1 MEDYLM
7 NAKLLRSA
15 EKDAMVPKRKPV
27 GCGEGLQY
35 LHIILC
41 VSMIVVFLTGG
52 MISQLYAQSYPDKPI
67 RFIMPMAPG
76 GVTDIVGRIV
86 SQKITEQLGKPL
98 VLEHRSGAGGNVG
111 LEHTAHSRPDGYTI
125 VLGSGSLSISPAIYK
140 KLKYDPINDLSPVSM
155 TANVPAVVVI
165 HPSQPF
171 RTLKELVE
179 YAKAN
184 PGKLHF
190 GSSGVGTANH
200 LTGELLANIAK
211 IDLKHVP
218 YKGAGPALTALMSG
232 EIQIMMTAFSSAL
245 QHINSGRFRA
255 LAMCSRERSPS
266 LPDVPTAKEAGIDGY
281 EVSNWYGILAP
292 GGTPRDIINR
302 LNGAWVKSMAMSDT
316 KQLMRNAGVEPLL
329 STPEEMGEF
338 IRSEI
343 SRWSKVVEDAK
354 IAKID

>member
-1 MEDYLM
+1 MDAKYLRI
-7 NAKLLRSA
+7 AKN
-15 EKDAMVPKRKPV
+15 DALVPKRKPT
-27 GCGEGLQY
+27 GRDEGLQY
-35 LHIILC
+35 LQMIPC
-41 VSMIVVFLTGG
+41 VIMITVFLIGG
-52 MISQLYAQSYPDKPI
+52 MISQLSAQSYPNKPI

-98 VLEHRSGAGGNVG
+98 VMEHRSGAGGNVG
-111 LEHTAHSRPDGYTI
+111 LEHTALSRPDGYTI

-140 KLKYDPINDLSPVSM
+140 KLNYDPINDLAPVSL
-155 TANVPAVVVI
+155 TANVPAVVVV
-165 HPSQPF
+165 HPAQPF
-171 RTLKELVE
+171 KTLKELVA

-184 PGKLHF
+184 PGKLRF

-200 LTGELLANIAK
+200 LAGELLANLAQ

-232 EIQIMMTAFSSAL
+232 EIQIMITAFSSAL

-292 GGTPRDIINR
+292 GGTPHDIISR
-302 LNGAWVKSMAMSDT
+302 LNGAWVKSVAMSDT
-316 KQLMRNAGVEPLL
+316 KELMQKAGVEPLS

-338 IRSEI
+338 IKSEI
-343 SRWSKVVEDAK
+343 SRWSKVVKDAN